1 MQVTKRSRR
10 KISIRL
16 IKRAILKQETI
27 LLIGNDFVL
36 LPISTNI
43 MMR

>member
-16 IKRAILKQETI
+16 IKRTILKQETI
-27 LLIGNDFVL
+27 LLAENDFVL
-36 LPISTNI
+36 LPISLGQTL
-43 MMR
+43 